1 MDNRVITLLLL
12 SLLVLVLTMGATLV
26 AFMIHWR
33 RQGRYSGHSGFV
45 DYYRSHLPAGLSFRS
60 SFLNRPPC
68 WLAIRS
74 RNLLAVQSALR
85 LNNPRPCSWAEG
97 LAGAGEKKMF
107 ISPPVDGW
115 ILVIG
120 SALPDPADD
129 VDACYRFVLEL
140 SRKLGHVQFF
150 SANRVLNHHAWVQVE
165 AGRVR
170 RAYAW
175 AGKTL
180 WKQGLKTAAEVDLG
194 LKCFDYLETAERTSF
209 GLPEIIIANV
219 EKVPL
224 LAARWS
230 IDPAGID
237 EGFFEHA
244 RGIAGESSRFRTF

>member
-1 MDNRVITLLLL
+1 MHNRIITLLLL
-12 SLLVLVLTMGATLV
+12 SLLVLVLTMSAALV
-26 AFMIHWR
+26 GLVIHWR
-33 RQGRYSGHSGFV
+33 RQGRYSGYSGFV
-45 DYYRSHLPAGLSFRS
+45 DYYRSRLPAGLSFRS

-74 RNLLAVQSALR
+74 RNLLAVQSVLR
-85 LNNPRPCSWAEG
+85 LTNARPCSWAEG
-97 LAGAGEKKMF
+97 LAGASDRKLF

-129 VDACYRFVLEL
+129 VDACYRFVMEL
-140 SRKLGHVQFF
+140 SRKLGHIQFF

-180 WKQGLKTAAEVDLG
+180 WKQGLKTTAEADLG

-209 GLPEIIIANV
+209 ALPDAILTNM
-219 EKVPL
+219 EKVPQ

-230 IDPAGID
+230 IDPASID
-237 EGFFEHA
+237 ERFFEHA
-244 RGIAGESSRFRTF
+244 RGIAGEASRLKGF